1 MKVLV
6 GSFTTESNSKTP
18 YKTTIADYDI
28 AFGRKLIDVME
39 IESAY
44 QSEDV
49 EIIPGVYAN
58 ANAASVIEKDTF
70 LYIESLL
77 LKIDLKGRFFFFAQ
91 RLFPSKMMA
100 QCSG

>member
-77 LKIDLKGRFFFFAQ
+77 LKKIAEHLHELDGIYLHLHGIE
-91 RLFPSKMMA
+91 
-100 QCSG
+100 